1 MPLIPFAPGGPVA
14 LWICLATS
22 FLTSALSDG
31 PPSAGA
37 AIASVAIAAI
47 PITRWLHLTLRFI
60 LDLHLSPVCPHPAGW
75 SSPTATVLTSQE
87 RRASCPH
94 PSPGRLRGWP
104 GFRPRPR
111 AGAREGGRPC
121 GVLMR
126 ERTALRLGSA
136 STPTGVTAIAR
147 PGERNIRTPR
157 GSLGPGGGASAP
169 YEGLTLRLPSDSPR
183 LGIV

>member
-37 AIASVAIAAI
+37 AIASVAIAAM

-87 RRASCPH
+87 RRASSRTH
-94 PSPGRLRGWP
+94 R
-104 GFRPRPR
+104 R
-111 AGAREGGRPC
+111 AGFEVGQDSGLVREPAQEKEGGPA
-121 GVLMR
+121 
-126 ERTALRLGSA
+126 ES
-136 STPTGVTAIAR
+136 
-147 PGERNIRTPR
+147 
-157 GSLGPGGGASAP
+157 
-169 YEGLTLRLPSDSPR
+169 
-183 LGIV
+183 